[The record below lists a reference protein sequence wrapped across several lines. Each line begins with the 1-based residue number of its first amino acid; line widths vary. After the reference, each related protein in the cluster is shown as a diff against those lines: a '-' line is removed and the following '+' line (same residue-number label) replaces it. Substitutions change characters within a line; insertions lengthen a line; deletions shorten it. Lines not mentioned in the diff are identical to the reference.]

1 MHAATNAKLSNNG
14 NTKNAMKKPA
24 IAPATQPQNI
34 CQLATTG
41 SGASVNSALTI
52 ATETSALDPPTQP
65 DASHIAPTDS
75 TAAAARMPLRMAAAR
90 LDVARVL
97 SICVIRRSTDCC

>member
-1 MHAATNAKLSNNG
+1 MHAASNAKLPNSG
-14 NTKNAMKKPA
+14 KTKNAMKKPP

-52 ATETSALDPPTQP
+52 ATETSALDPPPQP

-75 TAAAARMPLRMAAAR
+75 TAASALKELEYEPACQCIDLQP
-90 LDVARVL
+90 
-97 SICVIRRSTDCC
+97 RRRPRRCR